1 MNREKYE
8 TKKAGDKEPLN
19 RDKETDKVNRR
30 RQAEQNKVDGH
41 GPGEKES
48 GYLGTAE

>member
-30 RQAEQNKVDGH
+30 RPAEQIKWMGM
-41 GPGEKES
+41 GQEKKES